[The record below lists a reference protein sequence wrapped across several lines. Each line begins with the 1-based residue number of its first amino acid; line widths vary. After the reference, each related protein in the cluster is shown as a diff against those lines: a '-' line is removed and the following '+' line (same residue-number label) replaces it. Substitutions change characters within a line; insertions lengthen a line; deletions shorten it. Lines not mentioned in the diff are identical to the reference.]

1 MYSAIILG
9 GGTGE
14 RLGLGYNKVLYKVK
28 GKTVIEHAVQKF
40 LDDKEFNEIIVVMN
54 RNDYDQTKVL
64 FNDQRVRV
72 IKGGQTR
79 QESVYLGLKD
89 IQLNDFV
96 FIHDGARPNPSSKS
110 IDSLKEKLVLGG
122 VTLFT
127 PVKDSVIYRSHSEI
141 ESYLEREKIG
151 LIKTPQAFDLKEI
164 LLAYQKAQAN
174 GHHYK
179 DDASLYMRE
188 LKKDIQLVQDV
199 ETNIKLTTK
208 FDMILLE
215 ELL

>member
-110 IDSLKEKLVLGG
+110 
-122 VTLFT
+122 
-127 PVKDSVIYRSHSEI
+127 
-141 ESYLEREKIG
+141 
-151 LIKTPQAFDLKEI
+151 
-164 LLAYQKAQAN
+164 
-174 GHHYK
+174 
-179 DDASLYMRE
+179 
-188 LKKDIQLVQDV
+188 
-199 ETNIKLTTK
+199 
-208 FDMILLE
+208 
-215 ELL
+215 